1 MSEYSIDASGISI
14 SFDNV
19 KILKNVDFRVKPG
32 EVHALVGTNGAG
44 KSTLMKII
52 NGVYKK
58 DTGQISLFGRN
69 NDYSTPE
76 EARQAGVAMVFQ
88 DLSLIPSL
96 TVAENIFLQTHPFR
110 KGLLI
115 DDKKGYSKA
124 SELLSLIGVD
134 TEIRP
139 EDRVEDLSVGKQ
151 QIIEI
156 AKALSHNPRILILDE
171 PTASLSSA
179 EIESLFGVIETLKTR
194 GISIIYI
201 THYLQDIF
209 KICDSLTL
217 LRDGQVVFRKDTES
231 IDLQFLVDAMAG
243 SETENISW
251 NRNKTAREGTPLLEV
266 RNLSTS
272 RIKEISLKIYPGEIV
287 GVAGLLGSGR
297 SELLQALFGIDRIQ
311 KGEILIGGE
320 ASDISSSSDAINSG
334 ITLVPENRRE
344 QGLVL
349 DFPVEDNVVLSI
361 INRIK
366 KHFVVDREKTTEI
379 VNHYIDSLNVKTQGP
394 EQIVR
399 YLSGGNQQ
407 KIVVAKCLASDS
419 RILLLDDPT
428 FGVDVHAKHEIM
440 RIINDYASQGNG
452 VLFVSSEFNE
462 IANFCDSIYIMKK
475 GSITEFLSDKVSE
488 DDLLYKVQ

>member
-58 DTGQISLFGRN
+58 DTGQISLFGEN

-115 DDKKGYSKA
+115 DDKKGYRKA
-124 SELLSLIGVD
+124 SELLALIGVD

-179 EIESLFGVIETLKTR
+179 EIESLFSVIETLKNK

-251 NRNKTAREGTPLLEV
+251 NRNKTAREG
-266 RNLSTS
+266 NSS
-272 RIKEISLKIYPGEIV
+272 
-287 GVAGLLGSGR
+287 AGS
-297 SELLQALFGIDRIQ
+297 
-311 KGEILIGGE
+311 
-320 ASDISSSSDAINSG
+320 
-334 ITLVPENRRE
+334 
-344 QGLVL
+344 
-349 DFPVEDNVVLSI
+349 
-361 INRIK
+361 
-366 KHFVVDREKTTEI
+366 
-379 VNHYIDSLNVKTQGP
+379 
-394 EQIVR
+394 
-399 YLSGGNQQ
+399 
-407 KIVVAKCLASDS
+407 
-419 RILLLDDPT
+419 
-428 FGVDVHAKHEIM
+428 
-440 RIINDYASQGNG
+440 
-452 VLFVSSEFNE
+452 
-462 IANFCDSIYIMKK
+462 
-475 GSITEFLSDKVSE
+475 
-488 DDLLYKVQ
+488 